1 MKVKLAIMI
10 VTSML
15 ILAFA
20 SFNWQIGTVLAIDA
34 YNNDITHIEIWQY
47 NGTSWNLKAN
57 FTSSGQSVRVV
68 DGQAVKFIVGIK
80 FSNALASSS
89 SEAISFTRVYMNI
102 TDGGSIWNNKEL
114 NNTSCS
120 LVGSFYY
127 LKEQGIWNVTGYP
140 QSGVTY
146 SCTVLYQGYY

>member
-20 SFNWQIGTVLAIDA
+20 SFNRQIGTVLAIDS
-34 YNNDITHIEIWQY
+34 YGNDITHIEIWQY

-80 FSNALASSS
+80 FNATLASSS
-89 SEAISFTRVYMNI
+89 SEAISYTRVYMNI
-102 TDGGSIWNNKEL
+102 TSIWNNKEL

-127 LKEQGIWNVTGYP
+127 LKEQGIWSVTGYP